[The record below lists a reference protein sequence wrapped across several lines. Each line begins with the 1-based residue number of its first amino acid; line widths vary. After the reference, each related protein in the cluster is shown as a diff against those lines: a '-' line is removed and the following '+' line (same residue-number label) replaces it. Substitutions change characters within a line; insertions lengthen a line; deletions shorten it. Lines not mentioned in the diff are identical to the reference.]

1 MLLHFTSES
10 TSAVSGLKS
19 WKYVDINSFFRLLAG
34 NHTYFRL
41 IATLATVG
49 IILPLLFKAWWEAK
63 LDRNSDRSLVWAF
76 TITWTLVLNIYLG
89 IYDTTLVVLSILLT
103 TNVLYRWARA
113 EHEALTPTFKYL
125 LVLIYL
131 VPWVTQVVAPIT
143 NIQLYTLVLA
153 ALGLYQLSQFRS
165 GRAAS

>member
-34 NHTYFRL
+34 NHTNFRL
-41 IATLATVG
+41 IATLATVC
-49 IILPLLFKAWWEAK
+49 IILPLLFKAWWVAK
-63 LDRNSDRSLVWAF
+63 LDRESDGSLVWAF

-103 TNVLYRWARA
+103 TNVLYRWARD
-113 EHEALTPTFKYL
+113 EHEALTPAFKYL

-153 ALGLYQLSQFRS
+153 AFGLYQLSQFRA
-165 GRAAS
+165 GLTAS